1 MVINP
6 RLLVT
11 IDPDTGAV
19 KKGPIC
25 AGLGHVIVYGHSWV
39 KYQSVES
46 QKWSFISII
55 CCWSPMVVMCE
66 KPWTPLTVIIPC
78 SVFYFTGKERSL
90 VSYEEALCSMVGSI
104 LSA

>member
-11 IDPDTGAV
+11 IDPDSGAV

-25 AGLGHVIVYGHSWV
+25 AGLGHGIVYGHSWV

-55 CCWSPMVVMCE
+55 CCWSPMDV
-66 KPWTPLTVIIPC
+66 T
-78 SVFYFTGKERSL
+78 R
-90 VSYEEALCSMVGSI
+90 
-104 LSA
+104 